1 MELIEYPDRE
11 MMFIDL
17 ANRLAGELGDCLRR
31 HEHASFAVP
40 GGTTPGPV
48 FDDLC
53 AAELDWSRVHV
64 LLTDERWVPEEDE
77 RSNLRLLRG
86 RLLVGHAAAAEMIDM
101 PREGE
106 PEEAARALSERL
118 TPELPISVLLLGM
131 GADMHTASLFPG
143 AEGLARALAS
153 DAPPAM
159 AIRAPGAPE
168 PRVTLTAQ
176 ALDGAMSKHILI
188 MGEEKR
194 EAVERARRL
203 GREEAPVTAV
213 WNGARVHWAP

>member
-53 AAELDWSRVHV
+53 AAELDWARVHV

-159 AIRAPGAPE
+159 AIRASGAPE